1 LPRLPKSID
10 ELAKVRAQMNDHP
23 YHEELAALAA
33 AGYLSDQERQELLEH
48 LTSCEECRN
57 AERAFGD
64 IIRCLWPARS
74 QLHQLVDALK
84 DLPND
89 EELRARF
96 LERARREGI
105 KLSSE
110 AQKRNAPRE

>member
-1 LPRLPKSID
+1 
-10 ELAKVRAQMNDHP
+10 MNDHP
-23 YHEELAALAA
+23 YHAELAALAA
-33 AGYLSDQERQELLEH
+33 AGFLSDEEREELLEH
-48 LTSCEECRN
+48 VRSCVECRN

-64 IIRCLWPARS
+64 IIRCLWPVRNK
-74 QLHQLVDALK
+74 LHQMVDALK

-105 KLSSE
+105 KLSGE
-110 AQKRNAPRE
+110 GRNTPQE